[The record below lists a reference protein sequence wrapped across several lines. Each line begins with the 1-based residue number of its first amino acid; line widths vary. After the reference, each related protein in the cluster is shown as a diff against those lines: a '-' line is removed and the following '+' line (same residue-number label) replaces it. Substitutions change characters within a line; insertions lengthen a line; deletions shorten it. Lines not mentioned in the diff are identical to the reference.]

1 VSSSAPAGGA
11 LWAAPSSP
19 PALHQLLMPPLLTH
33 ATPPLCQHHAS
44 YIEMELELMKKLC
57 QMVFFRV
64 RSEKTWRRGKW
75 GPKPLK
81 MAREPYQTDPN
92 LGCREAKFISVPQ
105 WAPPITPC
113 LRLDQIKLCR
123 STTPTP
129 HF

>member
-1 VSSSAPAGGA
+1 VLSSAPAGGA
-11 LWAAPSSP
+11 LGCPLLSTCFASAAHASSP
-19 PALHQLLMPPLLTH
+19 HPRHSSSLPAPCLLHRDGVRADEEALPNG
-33 ATPPLCQHHAS
+33 
-44 YIEMELELMKKLC
+44 I
-57 QMVFFRV
+57 FRV